1 MNIFRNHHP
10 LILTIDIR
18 FWLHWNRLVRELSAP
33 PTVVMSSLSSS
44 FCDNGVDVRE
54 DGAIILF
61 AADDVS
67 VIHCPG
73 IFYIVGWSL

>member
-1 MNIFRNHHP
+1 M
-10 LILTIDIR
+10 
-18 FWLHWNRLVRELSAP
+18 RELSAP

-61 AADDVS
+61 AADDII
-67 VIHCPG
+67 VIHCPD
-73 IFYIVGWSL
+73 ISYVVGWII